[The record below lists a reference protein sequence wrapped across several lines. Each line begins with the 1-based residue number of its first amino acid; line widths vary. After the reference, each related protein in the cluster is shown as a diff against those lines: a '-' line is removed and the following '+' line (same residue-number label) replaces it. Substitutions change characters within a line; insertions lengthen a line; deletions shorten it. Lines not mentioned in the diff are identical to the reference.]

1 MLRVCVWRHSA
12 VCRTMVMSDIVAQ
25 NLPVA
30 IDALVPSNAQ
40 KAT

>member
-1 MLRVCVWRHSA
+1 
-12 VCRTMVMSDIVAQ
+12 MVMSDIVAQ